1 MAAALS
7 RDSRRD
13 QRDSAVSLRVRP
25 AVDDDDDAGRRDD
38 DDDLPSYPL
47 SDAQL
52 LTHSHTRR
60 ANQEEE
66 DVAAGVRLEP
76 IQGAIALNCAR
87 IAGEKQ
93 MRVTNENLAKT
104 VRAAPQ
110 WTLIASRLT
119 RMAIPPTTS
128 YNRQP
133 KGQVIRD
140 SEARLFNF
148 GFLFLLRGT
157 VLQSWFYWT
166 QLASLIGISVVAL
179 IISYFYSSPFH
190 CHSKHCAEF
199 HEYRWNQRDFV
210 QVYEDLDLL
219 EIIVSV
225 MTIMLVPE
233 YVASLYLRFTVNIWW
248 TLRFKTLQELMNVA
262 SSMAQHASFVH
273 GVSGGSIAGAFPWS
287 GRWSVCLYVGKVTI
301 ALRRIRASRARP
313 RYVSHGRRRPRF
325 RRRRNAL
332 KHAVRWQVRDV
343 RRSARSLKLADARA
357 VRSQIQQRRGG
368 MPPRLVRFRFRE
380 QNNRTA
386 AVAVHR
392 VDHLVAPLLPKRH
405 RAQRSHRVL
414 HALLA
419 AGWHRPALLLLA
431 AATLLLLLARRR
443 WWLLQLARR
452 LGAAAQD
459 NQRLDG
465 TPLDAL
471 LRALRH
477 RGTRLCNLA
486 VLAVAR
492 FGHAIRQ
499 RAILDEC
506 PQHVRAR
513 APRLEVEQ
521 RVLHGASLHE
531 RHSRLK
537 ATPA

>member
-1 MAAALS
+1 MAALS

-47 SDAQL
+47 SDAPL

-66 DVAAGVRLEP
+66 DDAAAAGVRLEP
-76 IQGAIALNCAR
+76 IQGAISCAR

-262 SSMAQHASFVH
+262 SSMAQRAAIYFPGQDSDSLVAKETIMRYGVLSVALFWKDAREIDAWTMDFREKKCVDDLSDLVQGGLLSEAEAHLLQTEYPTVKSQVVWVWLASFWTKLCLDGKLPAPNAKIQGEMLKKCTHASDQIRTMLARLNTQYPSQYGHIVAAWIKVGFFVSACIT
-273 GVSGGSIAGAFPWS
+273 GYVSAIAIITRYYWYVAVCFAQLIITILFYQGILQVKEHINNPFLDQKCDFPWQ
-287 GRWSVCLYVGKVTI
+287 L
-301 ALRRIRASRARP
+301 
-313 RYVSHGRRRPRF
+313 F
-325 RRRRNAL
+325 
-332 KHAVRWQVRDV
+332 HA
-343 RRSARSLKLADARA
+343 
-357 VRSQIQQRRGG
+357 
-368 MPPRLVRFRFRE
+368 RLVR
-380 QNNRTA
+380 QC
-386 AVAVHR
+386 VALYEAGSQPPYVVPPGSDGDVPKDMR
-392 VDHLVAPLLPKRH
+392 RKPAQMPPQLPTV
-405 RAQRSHRVL
+405 QISS
-414 HALLA
+414 
-419 AGWHRPALLLLA
+419 
-431 AATLLLLLARRR
+431 
-443 WWLLQLARR
+443 
-452 LGAAAQD
+452 
-459 NQRLDG
+459 
-465 TPLDAL
+465 
-471 LRALRH
+471 
-477 RGTRLCNLA
+477 TRM
-486 VLAVAR
+486 
-492 FGHAIRQ
+492 
-499 RAILDEC
+499 
-506 PQHVRAR
+506 
-513 APRLEVEQ
+513 
-521 RVLHGASLHE
+521 
-531 RHSRLK
+531 K
-537 ATPA
+537 